1 MLILRVRPILSM
13 RKFAIPPLRKFMKIK
28 SGQVCFVD
36 GENTWENE
44 KMKLFN
50 SSSIQAKER
59 KREKNSLTT
68 LENFWCKLKW
78 GGRALFI
85 GEEPKISY
93 KFND

>member
-1 MLILRVRPILSM
+1 
-13 RKFAIPPLRKFMKIK
+13 MKIK

-68 LENFWCKLKW
+68 LENFWCKLK
-78 GGRALFI
+78 
-85 GEEPKISY
+85 
-93 KFND
+93 